1 MRSYAYTH
9 TRTHAPTTLLHHIS
23 GIIIQVVLREK
34 YILVISFCSFLKNIE
49 YQKKVWNVFSIYI
62 FENSEFD
69 KHQFT
74 KETMTL
80 IHVRNTKNAFQTDFI
95 FSLKIR
101 QRLYFNTDLYSVHRS
116 SSDDNLPSLTICKSP
131 FFSKGA
137 VVKIFVYVE
146 TAGSL

>member
-1 MRSYAYTH
+1 M
-9 TRTHAPTTLLHHIS
+9 
-23 GIIIQVVLREK
+23 
-34 YILVISFCSFLKNIE
+34 
-49 YQKKVWNVFSIYI
+49 FSIYI

-80 IHVRNTKNAFQTDFI
+80 IHVRNTKKNAFQTDFI

-116 SSDDNLPSLTICKSP
+116 SSDNNLPSLTICKSP

-146 TAGSL
+146 TAGSLLQNSSFLKFNPHIAVLSFLMGGIYYWWLFVSTSTMQL